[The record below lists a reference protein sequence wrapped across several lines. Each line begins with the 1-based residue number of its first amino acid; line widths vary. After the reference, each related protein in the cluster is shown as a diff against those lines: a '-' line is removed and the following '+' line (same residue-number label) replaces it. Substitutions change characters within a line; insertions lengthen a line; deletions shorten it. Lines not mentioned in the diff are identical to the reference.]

1 MDIQPSWP
9 WLALL
14 LLGAWHG
21 INPGMGWLFAVAL
34 GLQEQK
40 RRAVWRA
47 LLPLALGHGLA
58 IAAAIVVGAL
68 VGLILPVRYLKWLVA
83 VVLVGFG
90 LYRLVRHRHP
100 RWGGMRVG
108 FRDLTVWS
116 LLMASA
122 HGAGLMVLPFV
133 LGTTIPP
140 VVGSNGLLAPVGH
153 HKASTIVASAYASP
167 PVGSDSPDAVC
178 HPGAHGAVTSP
189 GPSPSQGTEAG
200 HAAHTGPLLSGLAD
214 GELVGLA
221 ASLLHTLG
229 YLLVMGLVAV
239 IVYEKLGLHLLR
251 TMWFNLDLI
260 WAAALILTGLLTPL
274 I

>member
-1 MDIQPSWP
+1 MSAHFWP
-9 WLALL
+9 WAAIV
-14 LLGAWHG
+14 LLGVWHG

-34 GLQEQK
+34 GMQEQQGS
-40 RRAVWRA
+40 AVWRA
-47 LLPLALGHGLA
+47 LLPLGLGHALAVAGAIGLA
-58 IAAAIVVGAL
+58 ALIGLVVPPL
-68 VGLILPVRYLKWLVA
+68 YLKWLVA

-100 RWGGMRVG
+100 RWAGMRVG

-133 LGTTIPP
+133 VGASIPP
-140 VVGSNGLLAPVGH
+140 VLGSSGPVAPVGH
-153 HKASTIVASAYASP
+153 HEAPTIITSAHVSP
-167 PVGSDSPDAVC
+167 LEGSESPEAVC
-178 HPGAHGAVTSP
+178 RPGAHGAVASP
-189 GPSPSQGTEAG
+189 GPSPCREAEAG
-200 HAAHTGPLLSGLAD
+200 HAAHTGPLLSGLTD
-214 GELVGLA
+214 GRLVGLA
-221 ASLLHTLG
+221 ATLLHTLG

-239 IVYEKLGLHLLR
+239 IVYERLGLRLLR
-251 TMWFNLDLI
+251 SMWFNLDLI

>member
-1 MDIQPSWP
+1 
-9 WLALL
+9 
-14 LLGAWHG
+14 
-21 INPGMGWLFAVAL
+21 MGWLFAVAL

-40 RRAVWRA
+40 RCAVWRA

-58 IAAAIVVGAL
+58 IAGAIVVGGLLGL
-68 VGLILPVRYLKWLVA
+68 VLPVRYLRWLVA

-133 LGTTIPP
+133 LGVTAHSAGTGYE
-140 VVGSNGLLAPVGH
+140 VTRLVAYH
-153 HKASTIVASAYASP
+153 HGV
-167 PVGSDSPDAVC
+167 
-178 HPGAHGAVTSP
+178 HGAGSVTDLSP
-189 GPSPSQGTEAG
+189 AADHPTPHGTHEAAQPSDPNPLAG
-200 HAAHTGPLLSGLAD
+200 ADTGQRVHAAALLSGLPEGQIA
-214 GELVGLA
+214 GLLA
-221 ASLLHTLG
+221 ALLHTVG

-239 IVYEKLGLHLLR
+239 IVYEKLGLRLLR

-260 WAAALILTGLLTPL
+260 WAGALIFTGMLAPLL
-274 I
+274 